1 MMLSF
6 FAFRRSFTVFALA
19 ATAAQAAP
27 AQTSVQA
34 PVQTPAAYRQD
45 YQPRPAIWLLSDA
58 DTKIYLFGTIHILA
72 PGFKWQS
79 PELSRV
85 VGEAQELVVEHYEP
99 PAAAKAAGEDWES
112 VRIMML
118 PRPVPILSRV
128 PPDKRAGL
136 KQAIARSEVP
146 EPVFDHLQSW
156 AAAMMM
162 GLAHL
167 LDGYGTE
174 DPDDAPGVEDVLE
187 ETFREAAKP
196 ILSVEDSTRV
206 LRAMNGLPADVQT
219 SMLVEA
225 AEETSQKTEDSAKDD
240 HEWARGRIEAMS
252 MDDMIGDF
260 PDPLF
265 DILIRKRNAA
275 WTDWLVARLDKPGT
289 VLFAVGAG
297 HLAGRESVQAM
308 LEKRGL
314 KARRVS

>member
-6 FAFRRSFTVFALA
+6 FAFRRSFALFALA
-19 ATAAQAAP
+19 ATAAQPAAAAAP
-27 AQTSVQA
+27 I
-34 PVQTPAAYRQD
+34 QTPAAYRQD
-45 YQPRPAIWLLSDA
+45 YQPRPAIWLLADA
-58 DTKIYLFGTIHILA
+58 DTKIYLFGTIHVLA
-72 PGFKWQS
+72 PGFNWQS

-85 VGEAQELVVEHYEP
+85 VGEAQELVVEHYQP
-99 PAAAKAAGEDWES
+99 PAAAEGSIEDS
-112 VRIMML
+112 DAVRML
-118 PRPVPILSRV
+118 MLSKPVPILARV
-128 PPDKRAGL
+128 PEDRRAGL
-136 KQAIARSEVP
+136 KQAIDRSGVE

-156 AAAMMM
+156 AAAMML

-167 LDGYGTE
+167 MGGYGTE

-187 ETFREAAKP
+187 ETFRKAAKP
-196 ILSVEDSTRV
+196 ILSVEDSMLV
-206 LRAMNGLPADVQT
+206 LRAMNDLPADVQT
-219 SMLVEA
+219 MMLVEA
-225 AEETSQKTEDSAKDD
+225 AEETKQATQAWARDD
-240 HEWARGRIEAMS
+240 HAWARGRIEAMS
-252 MDDMIGDF
+252 IDEMLDSF

-297 HLAGRESVQAM
+297 HLAGKESVQAM